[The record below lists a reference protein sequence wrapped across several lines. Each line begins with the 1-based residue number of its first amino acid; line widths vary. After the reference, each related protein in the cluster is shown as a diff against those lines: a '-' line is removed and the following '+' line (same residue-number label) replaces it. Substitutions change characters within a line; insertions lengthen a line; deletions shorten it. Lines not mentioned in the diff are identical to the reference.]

1 MVAAAIAE
9 LRRGDVED
17 AFAGAFGNLMHEA
30 EQVLRRIA
38 EAHAAPDAALEHG
51 GRTAHVE
58 RDHALIGIPDID
70 HASQLLVG
78 RGQHIGG
85 QQVVPMLLQR
95 VKRFG
100 NLLVGRQL
108 LQQRLRGGFVDDA
121 GRDELLRLRHFDVA
135 QHEVEAAFFAGGEGH
150 LHLMRR
156 HRLPAGRDGVAH
168 LAGENCLRV
177 FKAVVQPK
185 ERLHVGVEAVH
196 GGVHGVERIVIAA
209 LAVFGLVVDDAAF
222 HLNLAGGEVALEVR
236 HVVLRVPEAELDK
249 RRQDNILGRVGIIAQ
264 RHLMHLGVH
273 AHRHKRE
280 LAGGQTVL
288 LTGDDGVAHAVAAG
302 IAVQLSFDGLPAG
315 IPDRVAVLDV
325 EVAAAVVHGHVV
337 VAVAGDAAQSGI
349 AVEAIAAGGIAD
361 DAEELFAAEVV
372 NPRVG
377 RPRRVDDVLA
387 GFVVKV
393 TVFHA
398 PNPPEQRT

>member
-1 MVAAAIAE
+1 MAAIASSRIGSGRVAMRVRCDPPGCTKSFM
-9 LRRGDVED
+9 LRLRGVT
-17 AFAGAFGNLMHEA
+17 
-30 EQVLRRIA
+30 
-38 EAHAAPDAALEHG
+38 AHAAPDATLEHG

-70 HASQLLVG
+70 HAAQLLVG

-85 QQVVPMLLQR
+85 QQVVPVLLQR
-95 VKRFG
+95 VERFG

-108 LQQRLRGGFVDDA
+108 FQQGFCGGFVDDA

-135 QHEVEAAFFAGGEGH
+135 QHEVEAALFAGGKGH

-156 HRLPAGRDGVAH
+156 HRLPAGSDGVAH
-168 LAGENCLRV
+168 LAGENRLRV
-177 FKAVVQPK
+177 FKAIVQPK

-236 HVVLRVPEAELDK
+236 HVVLRVPQAELDE
-249 RRQDNILGRVGIIAQ
+249 RRQDNILGCVGIIAQ

-288 LTGDDGVAHAVAAG
+288 LTGDDGVAHAVAALV
-302 IAVQLSFDGLPAG
+302 AVELGLYGGPAG
-315 IPDRVAVLDV
+315 IPDSVAVLDV
-325 EVAAAVVHGHVV
+325 EVSAAHVDWNVVIAITCDTAQTSVLIEAVSACGVGY
-337 VAVAGDAAQSGI
+337 QRKES
-349 AVEAIAAGGIAD
+349 
-361 DAEELFAAEVV
+361 LCSEVV
-372 NPRVG
+372 YPRIGGTG
-377 RPRRVDDVLA
+377 RSNDILTV
-387 GFVVKV
+387 FVVKM
-393 TVFHA
+393 TEFH
-398 PNPPEQRT
+398 

>member
-1 MVAAAIAE
+1 MPVK
-9 LRRGDVED
+9 
-17 AFAGAFGNLMHEA
+17 
-30 EQVLRRIA
+30 
-38 EAHAAPDAALEHG
+38 
-51 GRTAHVE
+51 TAC
-58 RDHALIGIPDID
+58 
-70 HASQLLVG
+70 
-78 RGQHIGG
+78 
-85 QQVVPMLLQR
+85 
-95 VKRFG
+95 
-100 NLLVGRQL
+100 
-108 LQQRLRGGFVDDA
+108 GFSKP
-121 GRDELLRLRHFDVA
+121 LYS
-135 QHEVEAAFFAGGEGH
+135 
-150 LHLMRR
+150 
-156 HRLPAGRDGVAH
+156 
-168 LAGENCLRV
+168 
-177 FKAVVQPK
+177 PK

-209 LAVFGLVVDDAAF
+209 LAVFSLVVDDAAF

-236 HVVLRVPEAELDK
+236 HVVLRVPKAELDE
-249 RRQDNILGRVGIIAQ
+249 RRQDDILGRVGIIAQ

-273 AHRHKRE
+273 AHWHKRE

-288 LTGDDGVAHAVAAG
+288 LTGNDGVAHAVAAG

-315 IPDRVAVLDV
+315 VPDRVAILDV
-325 EVAAAVVHGHVV
+325 EVAAAVVHRHVI

-361 DAEELFAAEVV
+361 DAEELFTAEVV
-372 NPRVG
+372 NPRVR